1 MKRPIEHEYNSFVSY
16 ARELEK
22 YCSELEAALAE
33 REALITEYLS
43 IAKDSVHEITTLRT
57 AAQQA
62 LDALNDVEDTVRDY
76 AAETHEKYKGYK
88 PHRHIA
94 VDKDVATVAA
104 AITALTALTAALESK
119 T

>member
-22 YCSELEAALAE
+22 YCDWKESVLIE
-33 REALITEYLS
+33 RDVLIAEYLS

-62 LDALNDVEDTVRDY
+62 LEALVS
-76 AAETHEKYKGYK
+76 THKGRW
-88 PHRHIA
+88 PDNAPEVI
-94 VDKDVATVAA
+94 
-104 AITALTALTAALESK
+104 TALTAALESK
-119 T
+119 ND

>member
-22 YCSELEAALAE
+22 YCDWQESEIEQIEATARIRRVRNEVLEAEL
-33 REALITEYLS
+33 
-43 IAKDSVHEITTLRT
+43 TTLRT

-62 LDALNDVEDTVRDY
+62 LNALKGWPGKPR
-76 AAETHEKYKGYK
+76 AAFE
-88 PHRHIA
+88 I
-94 VDKDVATVAA
+94 
-104 AITALTALTAALESK
+104 LTAALESK